1 MVKFPF
7 SIGKAFRD
15 YNWHPITIP
24 KTHYKNL
31 EQERLAEGFV
41 SIESPCGSMSGSIV
55 YSRAGY
61 GPYYQIRLDGGHA
74 SDRMNEFK
82 LGEKITVEL
91 ERVGKTVH
99 VILRRA

>member
-7 SIGKAFRD
+7 SIGKAFLD

-41 SIESPCGSMSGSIV
+41 AIASTFGSMSGSIIH
-55 YSRAGY
+55 SRAGY
-61 GPYYQIRLDGGHA
+61 GPDGH
-74 SDRMNEFK
+74 FK
-82 LGEKITVEL
+82 IPHLWPGQNPPGDSRKINY
-91 ERVGKTVH
+91 
-99 VILRRA
+99 